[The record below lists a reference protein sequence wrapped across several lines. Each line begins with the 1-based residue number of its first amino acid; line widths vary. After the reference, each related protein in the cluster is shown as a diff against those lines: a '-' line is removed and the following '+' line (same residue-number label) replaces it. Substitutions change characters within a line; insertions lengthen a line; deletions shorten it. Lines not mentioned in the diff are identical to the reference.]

1 MDNSDQ
7 VSELDDRQ
15 VIRTLAEVSAELN
28 ESHEASGDRP
38 ASVAEARAAL
48 AAVIE
53 SGPPSS
59 MGSEFTEPTSD
70 TTVSVGRDVLRAL
83 LADPDTAAVT
93 HDIVAFPPG
102 DHQMTIEQL
111 IGDTALIAALIT
123 WLQLKVK
130 FKITRS
136 PEGTKMEVE
145 ASKEALD
152 SKNIGKILDLARRAL
167 GLGG

>member
-1 MDNSDQ
+1 MDNSDP
-7 VSELDDRQ
+7 VSELDDIQ
-15 VIRTLAEVSAELN
+15 VLRTLAEVSAELN
-28 ESHEASGDRP
+28 ESHESSGDRP
-38 ASVAEARAAL
+38 ASLAEARAAL

-53 SGPPSS
+53 KGPSP
-59 MGSEFTEPTSD
+59 GIQSEFTAPSSD
-70 TTVSVGRDVLRAL
+70 NTISVGRDVLRAL
-83 LADPDTAAVT
+83 LADPETAADVR
-93 HDIVAFPPG
+93 DLVAFPPG
-102 DHQMTIEQL
+102 DDQMTIEQVV
-111 IGDTALIAALIT
+111 GDTALIAALVT